1 MVYGMIKELICN
13 DEARVPPLAYA
24 LLVLLLIIII
34 ATVVPAVKQTI
45 IDILSVN

>member
-1 MVYGMIKELICN
+1 MNKKLIYD

-34 ATVVPAVKQTI
+34 ATFIPAVKQTI
-45 IDILSVN
+45 IDFLSAISG